1 MGYSWAVKDDYSK
14 NDYGQNEKREGKST
28 SGSYSVL
35 LPDGRTQTVT
45 YSVDG
50 YGGYVADV
58 SYSGEAQSPEYKP
71 SPSQYKPV
79 YKPAPAPAYKPAPTP
94 AYKPAPAPA
103 PAPAP
108 TYIPAPEPKYTP
120 APT

>member
-1 MGYSWAVKDDYSK
+1 MLASFLVLSVASAFADQPAPSYAPAPSYDEPASYSYSWAVKDDYSK

-50 YGGYVADV
+50 YGGMKV
-58 SYSGEAQSPEYKP
+58 QF
-71 SPSQYKPV
+71 
-79 YKPAPAPAYKPAPTP
+79 
-94 AYKPAPAPA
+94 
-103 PAPAP
+103 
-108 TYIPAPEPKYTP
+108 
-120 APT
+120 

>member
-1 MGYSWAVKDDYSK
+1 MIASLLVLSVASALADRPAPSYAPAPAPSYDEPASYSYSWAVKDDYSK

-50 YGGYVADV
+50 YGGMWI
-58 SYSGEAQSPEYKP
+58 PECILCW
-71 SPSQYKPV
+71 SNHL
-79 YKPAPAPAYKPAPTP
+79 
-94 AYKPAPAPA
+94 
-103 PAPAP
+103 
-108 TYIPAPEPKYTP
+108 IPI
-120 APT
+120 

>member
-1 MGYSWAVKDDYSK
+1 MIASLLVLSVASALADRPAPSYAPAPAPSYDEPASYSYSWAVKDDYSK

-50 YGGYVADV
+50 YGGICI
-58 SYSGEAQSPEYKP
+58 SECILCLSNHLNSCFYSGS
-71 SPSQYKPV
+71 
-79 YKPAPAPAYKPAPTP
+79 
-94 AYKPAPAPA
+94 
-103 PAPAP
+103 
-108 TYIPAPEPKYTP
+108 
-120 APT
+120 

>member
-1 MGYSWAVKDDYSK
+1 MIVTLLVLSVASALADKPAPSYAPAPAYHEPSYEVPASYAYSWAVKDDYSK

-50 YGGYVADV
+50 YGGMKV
-58 SYSGEAQSPEYKP
+58 P
-71 SPSQYKPV
+71 
-79 YKPAPAPAYKPAPTP
+79 
-94 AYKPAPAPA
+94 
-103 PAPAP
+103 
-108 TYIPAPEPKYTP
+108 I
-120 APT
+120 